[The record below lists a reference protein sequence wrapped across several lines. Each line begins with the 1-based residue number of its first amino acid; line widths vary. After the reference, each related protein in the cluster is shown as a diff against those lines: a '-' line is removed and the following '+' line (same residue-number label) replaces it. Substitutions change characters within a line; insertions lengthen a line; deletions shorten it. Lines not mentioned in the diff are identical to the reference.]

1 MISSLAHTEQKVPS
15 EDHQKV
21 AKVAEKVVEELL
33 QGIKEDK
40 TNTTQKQLQ
49 NEFRKKVGRPIS
61 DFLRLAYVSNVALFS
76 DLQRGGEEELIQLDN
91 DVFDQPKRPTNIK
104 DGKKSSAE
112 YHKAILIQVCKL
124 IAGHDGSI
132 DVNRTDEHD
141 NSPLHLI
148 SSLSAISLEIPIIV
162 GFLLDAG
169 ANPLLENEDGLNIL
183 HIIAGGLKAEEDNQL
198 SALKF
203 GRERVDAGSWGHDH
217 RAQVLDLLSKNIP
230 QSELAGLAGRHG
242 QDENSLMHE
251 WAIFVAMKKIQSANG
266 DIIGSTI
273 EHEIK
278 IAEKFLQF
286 GARIRTLNKFHLLP
300 LHFAFH
306 PSVYNFLVAF
316 SFPTRNYQDETPF
329 LFILKY
335 FVATALCPI
344 TLVPE
349 IQDYLNSEM
358 QAVCEKQLSLEKAV
372 SVLRQL
378 LQLVRKEKEVKKMIG
393 LADKNGVS
401 ALEVVLVCIRAT
413 SSYVVS
419 KEHLGNL
426 EILRKLLVEI
436 LNEILNAVSSE
447 NLREGNKKCNNPLHL
462 LLDIPATE
470 EISDDAEIITCFEV
484 LVEHGF
490 NVDGVDSENRTALHL
505 TYQHH
510 QQSPN
515 LYERCAEI
523 LVKKGARMDL
533 KDNSGKTVQDFLEV
547 DNSNELIHVISRAQ
561 SLNQPTR
568 VVTCHSKRYSENAKQ
583 LATATDAIIVGKKYR
598 YKSDKAIGL
607 GAFSCIFVAIEDGEP
622 NIKKKSTKISCTA
635 RALKR
640 LEKARINQS
649 ELRREVEVLLAHST
663 QCESIVEYYNRED
676 DKDFYYICL
685 ELMDG
690 DLQHFVSR
698 RKVIESDT
706 KMRPILKLHVDA
718 ALDIIRG
725 VAYLHKNGILHR
737 DIKPSN
743 VLYIA
748 REDSSLCFKI
758 ADFGFAKDVSPSH
771 SSSSKG
777 AMAPGTRCWMAPEL
791 VSLLSRKH
799 TKESD
804 VFSLGM
810 VLHFLLTWGKHPFSS
825 QPLEKEVVQTILINI
840 VNMKLVFDKSLSEE
854 AVHFIKAILVKDHVH
869 KRPQASSLKDYP
881 FLWRDQK
888 KMKFLQTVGNLKYPN
903 PALNRCLQN
912 TYVGT
917 AVARTRWS
925 SRVPQMFQDVTSNW
939 RGKHYDENSI
949 TDLLR
954 FIRNVIAHK
963 EGQTAAVKIML
974 RDYIFLKK
982 FPRLLIDV
990 YEALEKQ
997 SLLNMPGI
1005 QEVLAD

>member
-1 MISSLAHTEQKVPS
+1 MGV
-15 EDHQKV
+15 
-21 AKVAEKVVEELL
+21 
-33 QGIKEDK
+33 
-40 TNTTQKQLQ
+40 
-49 NEFRKKVGRPIS
+49 
-61 DFLRLAYVSNVALFS
+61 
-76 DLQRGGEEELIQLDN
+76 
-91 DVFDQPKRPTNIK
+91 
-104 DGKKSSAE
+104 
-112 YHKAILIQVCKL
+112 
-124 IAGHDGSI
+124 
-132 DVNRTDEHD
+132 
-141 NSPLHLI
+141 
-148 SSLSAISLEIPIIV
+148 
-162 GFLLDAG
+162 LLDAG

-183 HIIAGGLKAEEDNQL
+183 HIIAGGLKAEEDNMQL
-198 SALKF
+198 NALKF

-217 RAQVLDLLSKNIP
+217 RGQVLDLLSKNIP
-230 QSELAGLAGRHG
+230 QSELADLAGRPG

-266 DIIGSTI
+266 EIIGSTI

-278 IAEKFLQF
+278 IAEKLLEI
-286 GARIRTLNKFHLLP
+286 GTRRRTLNKFHLLP

-306 PSVYNFLVAF
+306 PSVYNFLVAA

-335 FVATALCPI
+335 FVAAAMFPI
-344 TLVPE
+344 TLVSE
-349 IQDYLNSEM
+349 IQDFLDSEM
-358 QAVCEKQLSLEKAV
+358 QAVCEKQSLEKAV

-413 SSYVVS
+413 SYVVS
-419 KEHLGNL
+419 KEHRGNF

-436 LNEILNAVSSE
+436 LNEILNTVSSE
-447 NLREGNKKCNNPLHL
+447 NLRVSNKKHENSLHL
-462 LLDIPATE
+462 LLDIQATAQ
-470 EISDDAEIITCFEV
+470 ISNDAEIITCFEV

-523 LVKKGARMDL
+523 LIKKGAKMDL
-533 KDNSGKTVQDFLEV
+533 KDNSGKTVQDLLEA
-547 DNSNELIHVISRAQ
+547 DNSKLKQVISRAQ
-561 SLNQPTR
+561 SVNQPTR

-583 LATATDAIIVGKKYR
+583 LATATDAKIVGTNYR
-598 YKSDKAIGL
+598 YESDKAIGL

-622 NIKKKSTKISCTA
+622 IIKKKSTKISCIA

-640 LEKARINQS
+640 LERARINPS
-649 ELRREVEVLLAHST
+649 ELRREVEVLVNHSA
-663 QCESIVEYYNRED
+663 QCESIVKYYSREY
-676 DKDFYYICL
+676 DKDFYYIFL
-685 ELMDG
+685 QLMDG
-690 DLQHFVSR
+690 DLRHFVSL
-698 RKVIESDT
+698 RKVIESDK
-706 KMRPILKLHVDA
+706 KMPPILKLHVNA

-725 VAYLHKNGILHR
+725 VSYLHKNGILHR

-748 REDSSLCFKI
+748 GENGSLCFKI
-758 ADFGFAKDVSPSH
+758 ADFGFAKNVSLSH

-777 AMAPGTRCWMAPEL
+777 VLAPGTRCWMAPEL

-825 QPLEKEVVQTILINI
+825 QALEKEVVQTILMN
-840 VNMKLVFDKSLSEE
+840 LVDTEPVLGKSLSKE
-854 AVHFIKAILVKDHVH
+854 AEHLIKAILVKDAH

-912 TYVGT
+912 TYVGRS
-917 AVARTRWS
+917 VASKPWS
-925 SRVPQMFQDVTSNW
+925 SRVQDVFNDVTSTW
-939 RGKHYDENSI
+939 HGKRYDENSI

-963 EGQTAAVKIML
+963 QDQTAVVQTML
-974 RDYIFLKK
+974 QNHIFLKK
-982 FPRLLIDV
+982 FPQLLVDV
-990 YEALEKQ
+990 YEALEKE

-1005 QEVLAD
+1005 QEVLADE